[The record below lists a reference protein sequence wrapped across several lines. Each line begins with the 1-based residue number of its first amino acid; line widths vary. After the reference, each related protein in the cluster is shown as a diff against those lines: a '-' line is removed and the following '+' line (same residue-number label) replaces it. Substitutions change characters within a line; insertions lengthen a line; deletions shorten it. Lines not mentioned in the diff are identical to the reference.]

1 MEQKFCENKKS
12 KINNMDTK
20 TDQKV
25 SREAILFAC
34 IKMDANKVYDVISF
48 EDHSKLK
55 TTANIV
61 DFLNENLNKAEL
73 ETLFFHCIGEL
84 KD

>member
-1 MEQKFCENKKS
+1 MEKKQ
-12 KINNMDTK
+12 

-34 IKMDANKVYDVISF
+34 IKMDADKVYDVISF

-55 TTANIV
+55 TMPEVV
-61 DFLNENLNKAEL
+61 DFLNKRLNKSEL
-73 ETLFFHCIGEL
+73 ETLFFKCIGEL